1 MWNKIRPLLI
11 SLSIGLNLAFVV
23 FWAAEALPSHFRA
36 QDQSGHDERVSCPL
50 HRQLGAT
57 EEQWREIE
65 PRVVKFQ
72 ESARLV
78 CGEARRAQGEM
89 IDLIAAPEP
98 NREAIR
104 AKQEEIMACQRRMQ
118 ELVVNHLLNE
128 KTVLTREQQEQLFR
142 MVRQQAGCA
151 AHGAMTGSTDREPM
165 CPGAAAESTRTP

>member
-23 FWAAEALPSHFRA
+23 FWAVEALPSHFRA

-104 AKQEEIMACQRRMQ
+104 AKQEEIMTCQRRMQ